1 MRSVWVNKKT
11 IICLLGWITAVG
23 FSDVSA
29 QNLQYGKSK
38 LISSKTDTVPA
49 GKVWKVE
56 SFMYAKAI
64 ENCPSTTTPINITDS
79 VVLNGNKMPVRAQRF
94 VGTIVSYYVNATA
107 ASSPEFIIWEQ
118 KTPMWLPAGTTLA
131 AGTGVLYIN
140 VLEFKEAP

>member
-1 MRSVWVNKKT
+1 
-11 IICLLGWITAVG
+11 
-23 FSDVSA
+23 
-29 QNLQYGKSK
+29 
-38 LISSKTDTVPA
+38 
-49 GKVWKVE
+49 
-56 SFMYAKAI
+56 MYAKAI